1 MVELI
6 GDRINRLEREKQVLS
21 RQYRAL
27 SAAGRDTNPLRDR
40 LVELIDEI
48 YNLRRQLPEIIEI
61 SEVEVEDNSPTAW
74 RSRLSRASE

>member
-21 RQYRAL
+21 RQYRAH
-27 SAAGRDTNPLRDR
+27 SATGRDTNPLRDR